1 MTKEQFKAEWEKDDC
16 KITFDDIAKCAIEWG
31 ISSNPKIRG
40 VYDIRYKILK
50 AANCSDAEKYKFI

>member
-1 MTKEQFKAEWEKDDC
+1 MGKDDY
-16 KITFDDIAKCAIEWG
+16 KITFDDIAKCAVEWG

-40 VYDIRYKILK
+40 IYDIRYKVLK